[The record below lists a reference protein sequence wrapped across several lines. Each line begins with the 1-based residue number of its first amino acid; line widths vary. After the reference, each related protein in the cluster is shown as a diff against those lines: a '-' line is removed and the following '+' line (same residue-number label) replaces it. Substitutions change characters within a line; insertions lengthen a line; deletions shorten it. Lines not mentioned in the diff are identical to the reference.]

1 MAKRSRCLNIGAGL
15 KPINLSQPSPD
26 DPEENI
32 MSRQTRMELKKEL
45 AILGWS
51 IVKAMFFCFFVL
63 ALSWSLVTVAVTFQI
78 IKLGG

>member
-1 MAKRSRCLNIGAGL
+1 MN
-15 KPINLSQPSPD
+15 
-26 DPEENI
+26 
-32 MSRQTRMELKKEL
+32 RQTRMELKKEL

-78 IKLGG
+78 IKLGE